1 MRNQLHDDGT
11 PCLEG
16 TRQVP
21 RGFQPCCDR
30 FGASTTACVFDIRFE
45 WWPKT
50 KQWVIRIADGG
61 SSGLKM
67 SFCPYCGTAMARKH
81 VGNRRTRAK

>member
-1 MRNQLHDDGT
+1 M
-11 PCLEG
+11 
-16 TRQVP
+16 
-21 RGFQPCCDR
+21 
-30 FGASTTACVFDIRFE
+30 ACVFDIRFE

-67 SFCPYCGTAMARKH
+67 SFCPYCGTALATQL
-81 VGNRRTRAK
+81 VGKRRIRAK